1 MMTVAAS
8 ALVWATFG
16 ASAFVAGMFLVNLLF
31 FRRAPRRRTPAP
43 VRSGASGLT
52 GANSPRLQIS
62 VLIPARNE
70 ALRIGP
76 LLDSILRNEGVDF
89 EICVLDDESTDGT
102 GEIVRGY
109 AERDARVR
117 LVRGTPMPGGW
128 SGKQYACWQLA
139 RQARFSELVFL
150 DADVALSR
158 DALRRAVSLRVAGGV
173 DLLSGFPRQRVETLG
188 EQLLIPLIHQIL
200 LCFLPFPL
208 MRWTRMT
215 GAAAGCGQFFVTTR
229 AAYEATGGHGAIRQ
243 SLHDGIMLPRAYRSQ
258 GLRTDLFDASDV
270 AECRMYTSFSETWFG
285 LLKNAT
291 EGFAKMPLLLV
302 MTVLLS
308 LAFLSPV
315 VELAMLSLGLLPRSL
330 AVPVLASG
338 LFAWLPRLWCC
349 LRYDRA
355 WRGCILHPL
364 SVVIFLVIQWT
375 AWSRK
380 RFGRGERGRGVQ
392 WRQRSYEIAAS

>member
-31 FRRAPRRRTPAP
+31 FRRAPRRRTPDAL
-43 VRSGASGLT
+43 RSGASGLT
-52 GANSPRLQIS
+52 GANAPRLQIS

-102 GEIVRGY
+102 GDIVRGY

-158 DALRRAVSLRVAGGV
+158 DALRRAVSLRVASGV
-173 DLLSGFPRQRVETLG
+173 DLLSGFPRQRVETIG

-270 AECRMYTSFSETWFG
+270 AECRMYTSFSETWLG

-338 LFAWLPRLWCC
+338 FFALLPRLWCC